1 MADVG
6 KIKEDV
12 KFKIDDLWDEYYR
25 TQDESHLEAIFDIF
39 DRDGSGQIE
48 CKEVKEILMTMNGTV
63 REEQVVKA
71 MTDNDIN
78 QDGHLDRAEFVVAM
92 KIGRLV

>member
-1 MADVG
+1 
-6 KIKEDV
+6 
-12 KFKIDDLWDEYYR
+12 
-25 TQDESHLEAIFDIF
+25 
-39 DRDGSGQIE
+39 
-48 CKEVKEILMTMNGTV
+48 MNGTV